1 MFCSG
6 ERTGLWECVRR
17 AKRAGA
23 QRQHER
29 RGRRGGG
36 ESQGRTPRAPTH
48 TRSFLELY
56 RPACFCTSQCDLTL
70 RHGRAQG
77 AGERPQMILRS
88 VADLQLD
95 GGDVSGD
102 ENENGWRRLESPHL
116 PPVF

>member
-36 ESQGRTPRAPTH
+36 ESRGRTPRAPPPH
-48 TRSFLELY
+48 PELLEVI
-56 RPACFCTSQCDLTL
+56 PACVFL
-70 RHGRAQG
+70 HK
-77 AGERPQMILRS
+77 
-88 VADLQLD
+88 
-95 GGDVSGD
+95 
-102 ENENGWRRLESPHL
+102 
-116 PPVF
+116 PV